1 MSDWLRTTY
10 NILVQFGIDPRKCL
24 RSMRGLPLFLWDLL
38 RYRQLSQNRKGALQ
52 FGRFY
57 PILHDRF
64 GQSGEASGHYFHQ
77 DLWAA
82 RKVYKFNPRR
92 HVDIGSSVSGFVS
105 HLLVFR
111 DVEVIDVRPLQSD
124 VSGLRFIQSDA
135 TQLFEFENNSL
146 ESISTLHAAE
156 HFGLGRYGD
165 PVDPTAHLTFM
176 AALTRVLKPGG
187 RLYFAVP
194 SGIEKLY
201 FNAHRVL
208 SPETVLEGFKGLT
221 LVSFAWV
228 NDAGVL
234 IENAKPQD
242 VRNENYGCGLF
253 EFTK

>member
-1 MSDWLRTTY
+1 M
-10 NILVQFGIDPRKCL
+10 
-24 RSMRGLPLFLWDLL
+24 RSLRGLPLFLRDVL
-38 RYRQLSQNRKGALQ
+38 RYRSLSRNRLGALRL
-52 FGRFY
+52 GLFY
-57 PILHDRF
+57 PILHDRY

-82 RKVYKFNPRR
+82 RKVYQFKPQR

-111 DVEVIDVRPLQSD
+111 EVEVIDVRPLKSD
-124 VSGLRFIQSDA
+124 VPGLRFVQSDA
-135 TQLFEFENNSL
+135 TQLSEFENDEL
-146 ESISTLHAAE
+146 ESISTLHAGE

-165 PVDPTAHLTFM
+165 PVDPTAHLKFM

-194 SGIEKLY
+194 SGVEKLY

-208 SPETVLEGFKGLT
+208 SPETVLAGFKGLR
-221 LVSFAWV
+221 LVSFSWV
-228 NDAGVL
+228 NDDGVL
-234 IENAKPQD
+234 NENADPQD
-242 VRNENYGCGLF
+242 VRGENYGCGLF